1 MNSPTRELEGD
12 NWVSEYLRKNE
23 SILRSKSYDFG
34 VRIVRLSQFLVS
46 EHKEYVLSRQILRS
60 GTAVGAL
67 IREAQFGISKP
78 DFRNK
83 MSIALKEA
91 NETEY
96 WLSILRDTDYINEKM
111 FRSLS
116 VDCVELIKMLIATV
130 KTSQES

>member
-1 MNSPTRELEGD
+1 MEATAT
-12 NWVSEYLRKNE
+12 KTE
-23 SILRSKSYDFG
+23 SILRVKSYAFG

-46 EHKEYVLSRQILRS
+46 EHKEFVLSKQILRA
-60 GTAVGAL
+60 GTAIGAL
-67 IREAQFGISKP
+67 VREAEYGISKA

-116 VDCVELIKMLIATV
+116 VDCVELIKILIATV
-130 KTSQES
+130 KTTQKG

>member
-1 MNSPTRELEGD
+1 MEGTETR
-12 NWVSEYLRKNE
+12 KE
-23 SILRSKSYDFG
+23 SVLRSKSYSFS

-46 EHKEYVLSRQILRS
+46 EHKEYVLSKQILRS
-60 GTAVGAL
+60 GTAIGAL
-67 IREAQFGISKP
+67 VREAEYGISKA

-96 WLSILRDTDYINEKM
+96 WLLILRDTDYINEKM

-130 KTSQES
+130 KTSRNK

>member
-1 MNSPTRELEGD
+1 MEGTETR
-12 NWVSEYLRKNE
+12 KE
-23 SILRSKSYDFG
+23 SVLRSKSYAFS
-34 VRIVRLSQFLVS
+34 VRIVRLSQFLVA
-46 EHKEYVLSRQILRS
+46 EHKEYVLSRQVLRS
-60 GTAVGAL
+60 GTSIGAL
-67 IREAQFGISKP
+67 VREAEYGISKA

-96 WLSILRDTDYINEKM
+96 WLLILRDTDYINEKT

-130 KTSQES
+130 KTTRKA